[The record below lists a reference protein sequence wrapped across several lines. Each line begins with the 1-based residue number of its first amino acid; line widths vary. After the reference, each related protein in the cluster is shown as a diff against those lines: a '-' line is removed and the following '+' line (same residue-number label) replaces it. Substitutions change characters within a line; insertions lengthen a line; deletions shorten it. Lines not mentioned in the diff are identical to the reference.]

1 MSVPI
6 TDAKARTRA
15 LDPSHSFICAAP
27 AGSGKT
33 ELLTQRFLT
42 LLTQV
47 NEPESVIAITFTRK
61 AAAEMRDRI
70 LNAIKRAAR
79 LPRPQSE
86 HEGLTWDIAKQ
97 VLDRDRIKQ
106 WSLLA
111 MPNRLQIKTL
121 DSLCSSLAN
130 SLTSHTSFASPPLIT
145 HNPGELY
152 RQAAYALLQSL
163 EDDQPWS
170 IAIGQLLLLMD
181 NNTQKLASLLSSML
195 FQREAWLPI
204 IGSGNID
211 TAAVKKVLQS
221 NLQRVRDDTVAK
233 LTAAIQPYHRQ
244 TLLELAKSAAEYL
257 VAEDNVSPI
266 VNCIDLDRHSALP
279 GSDDQGVQQW
289 LGLTELLLRK
299 DNNWRKTVDR
309 RVGFPS
315 GKTSDEKALCKQR
328 KQQWV
333 QLIDELSCQ
342 SGLLDLLV
350 DIRYL
355 PGVTY
360 NEDQASLLDALLKV
374 LPALVGY
381 LQVEFSEIH
390 SVDFAEVSIRARSAL
405 IAMGSPTELALLLD
419 YKIQHL
425 LVDEFQDVSSAQFEL
440 LTLLIS
446 GWQPGDGRSLFLV
459 GDPMQSI
466 YGFRNANV
474 GLFLQC
480 REDGIGDIPL
490 EPLYLSTN
498 FRSQAAI
505 VKWINRVFSQS
516 FPGQDDI
523 AIGAVSY
530 LNSEPI
536 HPPLSQRAVYCYG
549 FTEETSKDDEA
560 RTVLDIVRQN
570 RFDAP
575 DRSIAILVRNRHHA
589 VHIISLLDE
598 MGLAYRAVDFD
609 ALADNMVIQDLVS
622 LTRALL
628 HPADKIA
635 WLSILRA
642 PWCGLSLA
650 DLEVIV
656 NVDGQKKTPFTL
668 LQQLVKLMASRS
680 LQPNLVDEK
689 AVTDSQE
696 VVSEQQSDASGI
708 NEDKANSC
716 NQSLSEDGWQRLAR
730 VVPVLELCVTQTHRQ
745 SLRQWIEG
753 AWITLGGPACIT
765 NNRDVKNAERYFSLL
780 ESLDLS
786 ALIKDSEVLQQAV
799 ETLYAE
805 PDPESDGKLQIMTIH
820 KAKGLE
826 FDTVIIPGLERS
838 LRSLEPE
845 LLRWDERLSMDGEP
859 LLLMAPIT
867 SSGKERDS
875 IYNHLALQQRR
886 RQLNENTRLL
896 YVACTRA
903 RHHLHLL
910 AQVKI
915 DDKDTAQLRQ
925 PAQSSLLY
933 TVWPTV
939 KLEIQCHQQAGIVEG
954 KGIPESANYLQRLSS
969 QWQFPFLRQEHLL
982 ADYIPYHQYD
992 NSQQL
997 LSCRW
1002 QDPTSRY
1009 VGILVHRILQH
1020 VTLAELHA
1028 LNWRHRQSHWFS
1040 QLQSLGTPAASLVEA
1055 TEKVITTLERVSM
1068 DKSVHWLFTDT
1079 HPQRKTEYPIT
1090 LASKKG
1096 AEHYIIDLLLFD
1108 GDHTWII
1115 DYKTSHPQVSQA
1127 VPEFVEQE
1135 LTAYRDI
1142 MHRYKKAIGC
1152 MGYKKIRSALYFP
1165 MINYFADYN

>member
-1 MSVPI
+1 MSAPI
-6 TDAKARTRA
+6 ADADARARA

-47 NEPESVIAITFTRK
+47 NQPESVIAITFTRK

-70 LNAIKRAAR
+70 LNAITRAAR

-86 HEGLTWDIAKQ
+86 HEGLTWDLAKQ
-97 VLDRDRIKQ
+97 VLDRDSVGK

-111 MPNRLQIKTL
+111 MPNRLQIKTF

-130 SLTSHTSFASPPLIT
+130 SLPSHTSFASPPLIT
-145 HNPGELY
+145 DNPVELY
-152 RQAAYALLQSL
+152 RQAAYALLHSL

-170 IAIGQLLLLMD
+170 TAIGQLLLLMD
-181 NNTQKLASLLSSML
+181 NNTQKLASLLASML
-195 FQREAWLPI
+195 SRREAWLPI
-204 IGSGNID
+204 IGAGNVD
-211 TAAVKKVLQS
+211 TKAVTEVLQR
-221 NLQRVRDDTVAK
+221 NLQRIRDDTVAK
-233 LTAAIQPYHRQ
+233 LTAAIEPYHQ
-244 TLLELAKSAAEYL
+244 QSLLELAKSAAENL
-257 VAEDNVSPI
+257 AAEENASPI
-266 VNCIDLDRHSALP
+266 VNCIDLDQYSTVP
-279 GSDDQGVQQW
+279 GADDKGVQQW
-289 LGLTELLLRK
+289 LGLAELLLK
-299 DNNWRKTVDR
+299 QDNTWRKTVDR
-309 RVGFPS
+309 RLGFPP
-315 GKTSDEKALCKQR
+315 GKNGDEKTLCKQR
-328 KQQWV
+328 KQQCI
-333 QLIDELSCQ
+333 QLIDDLSRQ

-355 PGVTY
+355 PDVTY
-360 NEDQASLLDALLKV
+360 NQDQATLLHALINV
-374 LPALVGY
+374 LPALAGY
-381 LQVEFSEIH
+381 LQIGFRETN
-390 SVDFAEVSIRARSAL
+390 SVDFPEVSIRARSAL
-405 IAMGSPTELALLLD
+405 VAMESPTELALALD
-419 YKIQHL
+419 CKIQHL

-480 REDGIGDIPL
+480 RENGIGDIPL
-490 EPLYLSTN
+490 EPLYLSAN

-530 LNSEPI
+530 LHSEPI
-536 HPPLSQRAVYCYG
+536 HPPLSQRAVHCYG
-549 FTEETSKDDEA
+549 FPEDTNTNSGDDEA

-575 DRSIAILVRNRHHA
+575 DSSIAILVRNRQHA
-589 VHIISLLDE
+589 VRIISLLDE
-598 MGLAYRAVDFD
+598 VGLAYRAVDFD
-609 ALADNMVIQDLVS
+609 LLADNVVIQDLVS

-628 HPADKIA
+628 HPADRIA
-635 WLSILRA
+635 WLSILRS

-650 DLEVIV
+650 DLEVVV
-656 NVDGQKKTPFTL
+656 NIDGQTKPSLTI
-668 LQQLVKLMASRS
+668 LQQLVKLMAS
-680 LQPNLVDEK
+680 QPVLADNGRRE
-689 AVTDSQE
+689 
-696 VVSEQQSDASGI
+696 
-708 NEDKANSC
+708 
-716 NQSLSEDGWQRLAR
+716 LSADGWQRLVR
-730 VVPVLELCVTQTHRQ
+730 VAPILELCVAQTCRQ

-753 AWITLGGPACIT
+753 AWITLGGPACVN
-765 NNRDVKNAERYFSLL
+765 NNRDFKNAERYFSLL

-786 ALIKDSEVLQQAV
+786 VIIKDSAVLQLAV

-805 PDPESDGKLQIMTIH
+805 PDPESDDKLQIMTIH

-838 LRSLEPE
+838 LRGLEPE

-867 SSGKERDS
+867 SSGKEKDS
-875 IYNHLALQQRR
+875 IYNHLAQQQRR
-886 RQLNENTRLL
+886 RQLNENARLL

-903 RHHLHLL
+903 RRHLHLL
-910 AQVKI
+910 ARVKN
-915 DDKDTAQLRQ
+915 DDKEAVRLRQ

-933 TVWPTV
+933 TVWPAL
-939 KLEIQCHQQAGIVEG
+939 KLEIDYYQKAEAVDGAQDMATQGVAKH
-954 KGIPESANYLQRLSS
+954 SHYLQRLNG
-969 QWQFPFLRQEHLL
+969 QWRLPSLREEHLL
-982 ADYIPYHQYD
+982 SNYIPYHRYD
-992 NSQQL
+992 NRQQL
-997 LSCRW
+997 PSGSW
-1002 QDPTSRY
+1002 QDPTPRY
-1009 VGILVHRILQH
+1009 VGVLVHRILQH
-1020 VTLAELHA
+1020 ATLAELQA
-1028 LNWRHRQSHWFS
+1028 STWRNRRSYWFS
-1040 QLQSLGTPAASLVEA
+1040 QLQSLGAPSASLDQA
-1055 TEKVITTLERVSM
+1055 TQKVIITLERISM
-1068 DKSVHWLFTDT
+1068 DKSVHWLFADT
-1079 HPQRKTEYPIT
+1079 YPQRKTEYSIT
-1090 LASKKG
+1090 LANKKG
-1096 AEHYIIDLLLFD
+1096 AEQYVIDLLLFD
-1108 GDHTWII
+1108 GDHTWIV
-1115 DYKTSHPQVSQA
+1115 DYKTSQPQSSQA

-1152 MGYKKIRSALYFP
+1152 MGYNKIRSALYFP
-1165 MINYFADYN
+1165 MINYFVEYN